1 MFESDFNECINN
13 NEILL
18 KHRKLLK
25 AISDDRVMMVCHDDN
40 EGYYIE
46 ECCDEWFCHNLTK
59 EECVELSELF
69 KEIADSIKLLF

>member
-18 KHRKLLK
+18 KHRNLLE
-25 AISDDRVMMVCHDDN
+25 AISDDRVMMICHDDN

-46 ECCDEWFCHNLTK
+46 ECCDEWYYHNLTK
-59 EECVELSELF
+59 EECIELSEMF
-69 KEIADSIKLLF
+69 KEIAENIKD

>member
-18 KHRKLLK
+18 KHRKLLE

-69 KEIADSIKLLF
+69 KEISDSIKD